1 MLKKNPL
8 SDQKEVQSQQQQNT
22 SLIKEHS
29 EETNPNEQSN
39 IRQIRELAE
48 EKNKLIDALK
58 AAQSRVSDAEKEIA
72 SLQLEFNKM
81 KSQINDK
88 DQTTTD
94 QLKLQLQQQKFLT
107 QSQIQGQRKMVI
119 LWQSLLGVVLILVA
133 FLLYK

>member
-1 MLKKNPL
+1 LLKK
-8 SDQKEVQSQQQQNT
+8 
-22 SLIKEHS
+22 
-29 EETNPNEQSN
+29 
-39 IRQIRELAE
+39 
-48 EKNKLIDALK
+48 KNKLIDALK